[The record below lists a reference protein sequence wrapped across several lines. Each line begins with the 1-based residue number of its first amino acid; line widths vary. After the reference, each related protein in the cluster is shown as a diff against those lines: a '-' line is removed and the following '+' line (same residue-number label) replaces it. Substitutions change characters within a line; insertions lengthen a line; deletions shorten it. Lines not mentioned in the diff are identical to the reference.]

1 MSEAHRLEKSLLSHV
16 GRAIADFSLISEGD
30 RVMVAISGG
39 KDSYGLLHL
48 LRLMQRKAPVR
59 FSLLAVNLDQGQ
71 PGFPAHVLE
80 GWLKENGY
88 EYRLLK
94 EDTYRIVQEK
104 TPPGGTHC
112 ALCAR
117 LRRGILYNAAVD
129 LGCNKIALGHH
140 RDDLVH
146 TLVMNLLYSGS
157 LGSMPPKLKSD
168 DGRNTVIRPLVY
180 VPETELVALAALLR
194 FPIIPCELCG
204 SRDNLKRKRVK
215 HLVDELCREIPDV
228 RSSIFGAMG
237 NVRTSHLLDRGL
249 WQFDDEK
256 RSEAPCLESR
266 P

>member
-1 MSEAHRLEKSLLSHV
+1 MSEEHRLEKILLAHV
-16 GRAIADFSLISEGD
+16 GRAVGDFGLIDEGD
-30 RVMVAISGG
+30 RVLVAISGG

-48 LRLMQRKAPVR
+48 LRLMQRKSPVR

-80 GWLKENGY
+80 EWLKANGY

-104 TPPGGTHC
+104 TEPGKAHC
-112 ALCAR
+112 ALCSR
-117 LRRGILYNAAVD
+117 LRRGILYNAAVE

-140 RDDLVH
+140 RDDLIH
-146 TLVMNLLYSGS
+146 TLMLNLLYSGS
-157 LGSMPPKLKSD
+157 IGSMPPKLKSN

-180 VPETELVALAALLR
+180 VPETELAALAAMKR

-204 SRDNLKRKRVK
+204 SQENLKRKRVK
-215 HLVDELCREIPDV
+215 HLVDELGREIPDV

-237 NVRTSHLLDRGL
+237 NLRTSHLLDRGL
-249 WQFDDEK
+249 WRFDDEK
-256 RSEAPCLESR
+256 RSDAPCLENR
-266 P
+266 F